1 MQTRNSFLCWRNG
14 DNIVEKR
21 KKINETMNSDR
32 IEEKK
37 SKRSIHAVFVYIKN
51 GLLSGIERETDGCTL
66 WAHNHFSQ
74 SSPLTKKSAK
84 FEPSII

>member
-1 MQTRNSFLCWRNG
+1 MQARNSFLCWRND
-14 DNIVEKR
+14 DNIVKKG
-21 KKINETMNSDR
+21 KKINEETMNSDR

-51 GLLSGIERETDGCTL
+51 GLLSGIEREGGETDGCTL

-74 SSPLTKKSAK
+74 SSPLTKKK
-84 FEPSII
+84 R